1 MQNNGSTHNPLGDID
16 PFIVTEAAI
25 QARLIELDKEINE
38 AFEERD
44 VTGVAIINVA
54 IIFVTDL
61 IRQLSISIR
70 LDFKRFARN
79 SNNDK
84 SMQKP

>member
-1 MQNNGSTHNPLGDID
+1 MRNNGSTHNPLGDFD

-61 IRQLSISIR
+61 IRQLSISIK
-70 LDFKRFARN
+70 LDCMRFC
-79 SNNDK
+79 
-84 SMQKP
+84 